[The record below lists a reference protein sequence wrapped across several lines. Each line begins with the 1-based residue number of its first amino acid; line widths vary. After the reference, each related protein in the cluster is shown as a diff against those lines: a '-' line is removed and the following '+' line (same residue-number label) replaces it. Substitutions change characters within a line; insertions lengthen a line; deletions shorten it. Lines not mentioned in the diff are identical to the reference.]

1 MGGFVRVLLT
11 GLAIVSA
18 TIVGAP
24 FAEDDRAHACSCVST
39 SVEAMDRADVV
50 FVGRLTATDADELM
64 EGGAMSDEA
73 GTFQFAVSG
82 YYKTL
87 GDVRTPA
94 VDVRSAAA
102 SESCGIGLALA
113 DEYVIFARRRGDD
126 RFWGRDVEPD
136 ELVSTLCDG
145 NRQFDPTVERRLGEP
160 SIQPVTASPS
170 TSSDSEP
177 PSSPHASAVTSPAS
191 AAPTGGMDDD
201 STVVPI
207 GIVAATAAAVTA
219 VVVLRRARSR
229 HEPA

>member
-39 SVEAMDRADVV
+39 SLDEAMDRADLV

-64 EGGAMSDEA
+64 EGGAISDES

-87 GDVRTPA
+87 GDVPTEA
-94 VDVRSAAA
+94 VEVRSALVSA
-102 SESCGIGLALA
+102 SCGIGVPLAQ
-113 DEYVIFARRRGDD
+113 EWVIFSRRRGDD
-126 RFWGRDVEPD
+126 TFWSRDVAPD
-136 ELVSTLCDG
+136 ELVSTFCDG
-145 NRQFDPTVERRLGEP
+145 NRPFGPEAERRLGEP
-160 SIQPVTASPS
+160 SIEPVAAPPS
-170 TSSDSEP
+170 TSSPDSTP
-177 PSSPHASAVTSPAS
+177 QPSPAASS
-191 AAPTGGMDDD
+191 ATSGEEDDD
-201 STVVPI
+201 NTVVPI
-207 GIVAATAAAVTA
+207 GLVAATAAAVTA

-229 HEPA
+229 DEPA

>member
-1 MGGFVRVLLT
+1 MGGFVRVQLT

-24 FAEDDRAHACSCVST
+24 FAVDDRAHACSCVST

-82 YYKTL
+82 YYKTS
-87 GDVRTPA
+87 GDLRTDA
-94 VDVRSAAA
+94 VDVRSALA
-102 SESCGIGLALA
+102 SASCGIGVPLAQ
-113 DEYVIFARRRGDD
+113 EWVIFSRRRGDD
-126 RFWGRDVEPD
+126 TFWSRDVAPD
-136 ELVSTLCDG
+136 ELVSTICDG
-145 NRQFDPTVERRLGEP
+145 NRPFGPEVERRLGEP
-160 SIQPVTASPS
+160 SIQPMAAPPS
-170 TSSDSEP
+170 TSSPDSTP
-177 PSSPHASAVTSPAS
+177 QPSPDASAVTS
-191 AAPTGGMDDD
+191 GGEDDD
-201 STVVPI
+201 NTVVPI

>member
-39 SVEAMDRADVV
+39 SLDEAMDRADVV

-82 YYKTL
+82 YYKTS
-87 GDVRTPA
+87 GDLRTEA
-94 VDVRSAAA
+94 VDVRSALV

-136 ELVSTLCDG
+136 ELVSTFCDG

-160 SIQPVTASPS
+160 SIQPVAAPPS
-170 TSSDSEP
+170 TSSPDSTP
-177 PSSPHASAVTSPAS
+177 QPSPDASAVTS
-191 AAPTGGMDDD
+191 GGEDDD
-201 STVVPI
+201 NTVVPI
-207 GIVAATAAAVTA
+207 GIVAATAGAVTA
-219 VVVLRRARSR
+219 VAVLRRARSR